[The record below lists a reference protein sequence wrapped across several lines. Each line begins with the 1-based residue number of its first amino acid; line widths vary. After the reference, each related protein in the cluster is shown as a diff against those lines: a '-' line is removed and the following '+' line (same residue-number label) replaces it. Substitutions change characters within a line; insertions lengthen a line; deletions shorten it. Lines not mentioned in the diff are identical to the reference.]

1 MARRP
6 RSNKRRLDRRRQLD
20 ELIGNAGQ
28 SARRFG
34 PYICVAL
41 IALGLPFAIYRAYLH
56 TVSGQTFELEHIEVK
71 GTTWLDPQQ
80 ITTQAHLSSGLNLL
94 DLDLVAT
101 EQRLVQH
108 PWIKSATIERVI
120 PDRLVVRIKEHE
132 PVAVLIDGADMVL
145 VDRDGVPFKTID
157 NSDPIDRL
165 LGNFHLISGSSKERL
180 DQASPSY
187 LAERKRL
194 IEAFGALSVYHKLG
208 LNRVAK
214 ISEVHLDSVVGVSMI
229 LEQTGVEVRLG
240 WGRYDERLRRFKQVY
255 ESLVEKDIQVDY
267 ILIDQDEDLS
277 RVAVGLA
284 MAKDGNQSK
293 PPQP

>member
-1 MARRP
+1 MARRT

-20 ELIGNAGQ
+20 ELIVRISQ
-28 SARRFG
+28 SAKRFG
-34 PYICVAL
+34 PYLCVAL

-71 GTTWLDPQQ
+71 GTSWLDPQQ

-94 DLDLVAT
+94 DLDLPAT
-101 EQRLVQH
+101 EQRLIQH

-120 PDRLVVRIKEHE
+120 PDKLIVRIKEHE
-132 PVAVLIDGADMVL
+132 PVAVLIDGDQMVL
-145 VDRDGVPFKTID
+145 VDRDGQPFKTID
-157 NSDPIDRL
+157 KSDPIDRL
-165 LGNFHLISGSSKERL
+165 LGQFHLISGSSSARL
-180 DQASPSY
+180 DQANPNHQ
-187 LAERKRL
+187 AERRRL
-194 IEAFGALSVYHKLG
+194 NEAFSALSVYHKLG
-208 LNRVAK
+208 LHRVAK
-214 ISEVHLDSVVGVSMI
+214 ISEVHLDSVVGVSII